1 MNKKINKNL
10 IFLGALVVFLG
21 FSQVA
26 DAAYVCD
33 QYVGPGTNRIVTNC
47 WNSNQVP
54 SNSYTNTGGLGS
66 TNENTGFGQQLGYVS
81 DGGAPT
87 YNGNAYNNGYNNNG
101 STNGSGVNTTNTS
114 NGVSTNDSSTNRTLT
129 LNRNRNTTSSDNKV
143 ATNTQSNNDTNN
155 SVAGTTNVSNTEGS
169 NLSANGLT
177 ALSLEGSN
185 NFLPDTVWEWICV
198 FFLILV
204 IIILIRQFKG
214 KSGHDVHHAT
224 PHH

>member
-10 IFLGALVVFLG
+10 IFLGAVALLFG
-21 FSQVA
+21 FSSGA

-54 SNSYTNTGGLGS
+54 SNSYGNTGGLGS
-66 TNENTGFGQQLGYVS
+66 SNENQGFGQQLGYVS
-81 DGGAPT
+81 DGGAPA
-87 YNGNAYNNGYNNNG
+87 YNGTPYNSNNNG
-101 STNGSGVNTTNTS
+101 SANGNGVNTTNTS
-114 NGVSTNDSSTNRTLT
+114 NGVSTNNSSTNRTT
-129 LNRNRNTTSSDNKV
+129 TVARNTTSTNNKV
-143 ATNTQSNNDTNN
+143 ATTSSANDNANNN
-155 SVAGTTNVSNTEGS
+155 VAGTTNVSNDGS
-169 NLSANGLT
+169 GMSANGLT

-204 IIILIRQFKG
+204 IVILIRQFKG